1 MNRRTFTNS
10 MGAAMASLMAHPA
23 FAEGAE
29 DQKTDAMA
37 SVHNAGPSGPPQQ
50 IGMLIY
56 PNMTALD
63 LIGPHTFLAG
73 LMNVDV
79 HLLWKTKTVIMS
91 DRGVPISA
99 TTTFAECPRDLDV
112 LFVPGGTKGTIAVMN
127 DDEVI
132 PFLVDRGSRARY
144 VTSVCTGSLVLGAAG
159 LLNGYKATSHWYV
172 RDLLPLLG
180 AEPVAERVVIDR
192 NRITGAGVTS
202 GIDFG
207 LVLSSKMR
215 GENFAKTQQLVY
227 EYDPQPPFHAGSPQA
242 AGLEITAPLRKM
254 LTKNHELSKQ
264 AALQARK
271 RMGVA

>member
-1 MNRRTFTNS
+1 MT
-10 MGAAMASLMAHPA
+10 SLMAHPA
-23 FAEGAE
+23 FAEGTE
-29 DQKTDAMA
+29 EQRTDSMAAMHGA
-37 SVHNAGPSGPPQQ
+37 VPSGPTQQ

-73 LMNVDV
+73 LMNVAV
-79 HLLWKTKTVIMS
+79 HLLWKTRTVVMS
-91 DRGVPISA
+91 DRGVPIGA
-99 TTTFAECPRDLDV
+99 TTTLAECPRDLDV
-112 LFVPGGTKGTIAVMN
+112 LFVPGGTKGTIALMN
-127 DDEVI
+127 DDELI
-132 PFLVDRGSRARY
+132 PFLADRGSRARY
-144 VTSVCTGSLVLGAAG
+144 VTSVCTGSLILGAAG

-215 GENFAKTQQLVY
+215 DEHFAKTQQLAY
-227 EYDPQPPFHAGSPQA
+227 EYDPQPPFHAGSPQT
-242 AGLEITAPLRKM
+242 AGPEITEPLRKM

-264 AALQARK
+264 AALQAQK
-271 RMGVA
+271 RLKEA